1 MELDAK
7 FDEKL
12 LTLIAE
18 AVPGKF
24 KKTKIARQTHLQKE
38 LGFDSI
44 GMLSL
49 VFRFEEL
56 FGVDIAQL
64 GIDINI
70 ARLKTVD
77 DLLAAA
83 HDIMNKVVEV
93 GN

>member
-7 FDEKL
+7 FDEKIMA
-12 LTLIAE
+12 LIAE

-24 KKTKIARQTHLQKE
+24 KKTRIVRETHLQKE
-38 LGFDSI
+38 LGLDSI

-56 FGVDIAQL
+56 FSIDIAQL
-64 GIDINI
+64 GIDINV
-70 ARLKTVD
+70 AKLKTVN

-83 HDIMNKVVEV
+83 HDIMNKAMAVS
-93 GN
+93 